1 MPQPDDKK
9 DADIGYEI
17 FDRKVDL
24 STGTIVP
31 QPTWIGVT
39 EKTGVLCPMFFVR
52 RDGTLGVPYEYPAPA
67 QSPLHNATAPAPA
80 LLRRRNQNM
89 RIRIQWPGYEEFHYE
104 FRILDRKLG
113 QHVPITMSRL
123 VERVMRGIHRLFL
136 EGERDPNTFSEGW
149 KLGEGGIQPQEI
161 HIIGML
167 HISKGTWMPILQLDR
182 HIIPRCEWGHE
193 IQKKQS
199 EEED

>member
-1 MPQPDDKK
+1 VQTDLLLDGYISYTLTPRYTEKYLRLFNKCLENKQSGWLVPFYNGWVVARSTAAQQQPAQQQRRGVATRPMPQPDDKK

-89 RIRIQWPGYEEFHYE
+89 RIRIQVRTAP
-104 FRILDRKLG
+104 
-113 QHVPITMSRL
+113 L
-123 VERVMRGIHRLFL
+123 VCKSVVNALCLSFF
-136 EGERDPNTFSEGW
+136 FS
-149 KLGEGGIQPQEI
+149 L
-161 HIIGML
+161 
-167 HISKGTWMPILQLDR
+167 
-182 HIIPRCEWGHE
+182 
-193 IQKKQS
+193 
-199 EEED
+199 